1 MRPLAPRS
9 SAGGRIVRRCAGG
22 FRLPLLPTPS
32 SKGPVEGGAREESVS
47 RRRFAERWKS
57 RWAVRVAA
65 ETIAGFL
72 VVKRGQAASCFEVNH
87 LQRASSSVINERQ
100 HQIRSAAEI
109 HVHSLNRSSVFQAE
123 RNGLTVA
130 LGLAYDVFTM
140 EEGQARFEPFN
151 LPSVEC
157 LAPTAEQSRSIKS
170 PRCSNRSRRAASR
183 DPSSCSIPNPNSF
196 ITRPTVI
203 EEDNSSSLSCIHE
216 ASR

>member
-1 MRPLAPRS
+1 M
-9 SAGGRIVRRCAGG
+9 
-22 FRLPLLPTPS
+22 
-32 SKGPVEGGAREESVS
+32 
-47 RRRFAERWKS
+47 
-57 RWAVRVAA
+57 
-65 ETIAGFL
+65 
-72 VVKRGQAASCFEVNH
+72 FEVNH

-140 EEGQARFEPFN
+140 EEGQLGSNRFN

-157 LAPTAEQSRSIKS
+157 LAPDPTAEQPPVNQIPKMQQSVSQSRFSGPFFLFHTK
-170 PRCSNRSRRAASR
+170 PELVH
-183 DPSSCSIPNPNSF
+183 P
-196 ITRPTVI
+196 RPTVI